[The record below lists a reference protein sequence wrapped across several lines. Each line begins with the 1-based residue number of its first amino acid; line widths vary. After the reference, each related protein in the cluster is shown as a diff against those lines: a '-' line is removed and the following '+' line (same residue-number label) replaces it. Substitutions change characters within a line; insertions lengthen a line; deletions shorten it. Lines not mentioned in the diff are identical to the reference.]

1 MVGRDG
7 FGVGMKVG
15 DLVKWNYPALTTEF
29 HPSIGIIVS
38 EYSDNSIQ
46 SYWNVKWAC
55 AERQNI
61 RPINTEYLEVI
72 SESR

>member
-1 MVGRDG
+1 
-7 FGVGMKVG
+7 MKVG
-15 DLVKWNYPALTTEF
+15 DLVKWNYPNSTDSDAPT
-29 HPSIGIIVS
+29 IGVIVN
-38 EYSDNSIQ
+38 EHSDNSIQ

-55 AERQNI
+55 AARQNI